1 MSERP
6 SPTDNLG
13 SQLIRLLACMVLL
26 AQLPMMFHV
35 PIWLSVP
42 SMLIVLCRII
52 RIDSSLIS
60 NPVVTGSLTLAG
72 AIAIFI
78 SYGHVLQRDPCI
90 AFLFML
96 TGFKLAET
104 RYRNDATLLV
114 ILCALLLLTQFF
126 YWQSIV
132 AAILTLPGIVLIG
145 LCLFQ
150 LQRHPMDWDQTAAI
164 NITAKLFLQGL
175 PVALL
180 LFLAVPRL
188 NPAGWGAA
196 STATTG
202 LSDKMSIGSVSEVV
216 KSPEVAMRVEFEGTA
231 PLPWQRY
238 WRGPVLSGFDG
249 SNWFALPAS
258 YTRNRSDSE
267 VTGKAPDKPA
277 TNYKVTISPSYQR
290 WLPVLDTPISA
301 PALVGSPS
309 TTPVAVNR
317 ERVADAPRR
326 LTRNVQYTAQSTLSD
341 RFRPARPPGP
351 EYLITTASN
360 PNTRA
365 FAAQLRA
372 QTVGDA
378 EFIEQL
384 MTWYNQQAYHYTLS
398 PRAVESDNAIDD
410 FMFATREGF
419 CEHFASSFVF
429 ILRAAGIPARVVT
442 GYLGGE
448 QNGDYM
454 IVRQSDAHA
463 WAEAYLNGEWVRF
476 DPTAAVAPE
485 RVNQGIDSVA
495 DVTSGLLTQFLP
507 KSVSL
512 KWDELNYAW
521 QRLVIDFDRSS
532 QAVLWKWLGIEQVR
546 GWMIVATVLG
556 LLLLPLG
563 LLYWLDRFRARARQT
578 PVDRQWQLFC
588 QKMERQGLRRQT
600 GESATAYTTRI
611 ATAWPDGKA
620 QLHKLLALYHQG
632 RFSQR
637 GIADSA
643 AIARSMQR
651 ARRAMK
657 PAIELM

>member
-1 MSERP
+1 MSNRQTG
-6 SPTDNLG
+6 SHLLG
-13 SQLIRLLACMVLL
+13 PQMIRLLACMVLL

-35 PIWLSVP
+35 PLWLSLP
-42 SMLIVLCRII
+42 SMLIVLCRIA
-52 RIDSSLIS
+52 RIDSAIIS

-72 AIAIFI
+72 AIAIFA

-126 YWQSIV
+126 YWQTIV
-132 AAILTLPGIVLIG
+132 AAVLTLPGIVLIG

-150 LQRHPMDWDQTAAI
+150 LQRHPMDWDRTAAI

-196 STATTG
+196 SSATTG

-216 KSPEVAMRVEFEGTA
+216 KSPEVALRVEYDGAIPA
-231 PLPWQRY
+231 PEQRY

-258 YTRNRSDSE
+258 YTRNRTGSE
-267 VTGKAPDKPA
+267 VAGVAPSEAA
-277 TNYKVTISPSYQR
+277 TRYTVTISPSYQR
-290 WLPVLDTPISA
+290 WLPVLDTPLSA
-301 PALVGSPS
+301 PRLLGNPS
-309 TTPVAVNR
+309 TNPVSVNR

-326 LTRNVQYTAQSTLSD
+326 VTRNVQYTAQSALTE
-341 RFRPARPPGP
+341 RFRPAYPPGP

-360 PNTRA
+360 PRTRE

-372 QTVGDA
+372 QTRDDA
-378 EFIEQL
+378 LLIERL
-384 MTWYNQQAYHYTLS
+384 MQWYNQQAYHYTLS
-398 PRAVESDNAIDD
+398 PRAISPDNAIDD
-410 FMFATREGF
+410 FMFGTREGF
-419 CEHFASSFVF
+419 CEHYASSFVF

-495 DVTSGLLTQFLP
+495 DVSAGLLGQLLP

-532 QAVLWKWLGIEQVR
+532 QSVLWRWLGIEQVR
-546 GWMIVATVLG
+546 GWMIVAA
-556 LLLLPLG
+556 LLSMLLIPLG
-563 LLYWLDRFRARARQT
+563 LLYGLDKLRMRARQS
-578 PVDRQWQLFC
+578 PVERQWRLFC
-588 QKMERQGLRRQT
+588 ERMERQGFKRQT
-600 GESATAYTTRI
+600 GESATAYI
-611 ATAWPDGKA
+611 ARVGAAWPA
-620 QLHKLLALYHQG
+620 QQPDLQRLLALYHQG
-632 RFSQR
+632 RFSEA
-637 GIADSA
+637 GVEDSA
-643 AIARSMQR
+643 AIARSMR
-651 ARRAMK
+651 TTRRALRSVR
-657 PAIELM
+657 AV